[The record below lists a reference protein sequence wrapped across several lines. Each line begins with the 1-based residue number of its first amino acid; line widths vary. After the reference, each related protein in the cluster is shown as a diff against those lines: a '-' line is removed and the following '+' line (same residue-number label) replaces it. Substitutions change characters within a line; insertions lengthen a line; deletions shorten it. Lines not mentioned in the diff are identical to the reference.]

1 MIINIS
7 ANLTEEQALILAKE
21 KGYSE
26 TVTKFIPSET
36 PSESP
41 MPQGTTV
48 SEPNLESPF
57 VFLKRVYEAM
67 IVSDA
72 QRHFIERDRRI
83 NVEARQLAEEQIKNA
98 VIASISSSIE

>member
-26 TVTKFIPSET
+26 TVSTVT
-36 PSESP
+36 DATTMP
-41 MPQGTTV
+41 MTLST
-48 SEPNLESPF
+48 EPNLESPF
-57 VFLKRVYEAM
+57 VFLKRVYESM

-72 QRHFIERDRRI
+72 QTHFINRDRRI
-83 NVEARQLAEEQIKNA
+83 DAEARQLAEEQIKNA

>member
-26 TVTKFIPSET
+26 TVSTVT
-36 PSESP
+36 DATTMP
-41 MPQGTTV
+41 MTFTT
-48 SEPNLESPF
+48 EPNLESPF

-67 IVSDA
+67 IISDA
-72 QRHFIERDRRI
+72 QTHFINRDRRI
-83 NVEARQLAEEQIKNA
+83 DAEARQLAEEQIKNS